1 MKITYTKQKGARIK
15 YSFKRPFSINING
28 YWWNCELLRWEKD
41 GDVNFVKYE
50 YASNYYSSTGVKHK
64 YSLKSVKRFLIKYKA
79 PKGISINISTMWINH
94 DMKIIIKKDLV
105 GSKLRKRKLLKINEN
120 RR

>member
-28 YWWNCELLRWEKD
+28 YWWNCELLRWEKED
-41 GDVNFVKYE
+41 DFNFYKYE
-50 YASNYYSSTGVKHK
+50 YTSNY

-79 PKGISINISTMWINH
+79 PKGKDSVTKKLNKN
-94 DMKIIIKKDLV
+94 IKKC
-105 GSKLRKRKLLKINEN
+105 K
-120 RR
+120 